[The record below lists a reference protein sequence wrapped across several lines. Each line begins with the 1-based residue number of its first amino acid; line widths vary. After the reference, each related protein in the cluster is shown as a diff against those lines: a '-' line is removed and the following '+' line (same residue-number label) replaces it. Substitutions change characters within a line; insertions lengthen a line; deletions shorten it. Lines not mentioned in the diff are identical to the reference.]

1 MAAIP
6 YDVVEAF
13 LNGKNKRRGHFV
25 SKWGTLHSYSFHI
38 ANYLPGKDYVH
49 FGTKIEN
56 VDIVWAPSVTTN
68 IHFNACVGLVDKEGR
83 RFTKV
88 GPGKFQLVEDRDW
101 VARKGESS

>member
-13 LNGKNKRRGHFV
+13 LNGKNKTRGNFV
-25 SKWGTLHSYSFHI
+25 SVGGTLHSYAFHI
-38 ANYLPGKDYVH
+38 ANYLPGKDYVQ
-49 FGTKIEN
+49 FGTRIEN
-56 VDIVWAPSVTTN
+56 VDIVWAPTATTN

-88 GPGKFQLVEDRDW
+88 GPGKFQLVGGHD
-101 VARKGESS
+101 